1 MTRKH
6 EPPDI
11 PRVPRGE
18 HHHPDSIEHVPDPE
32 HPTRW
37 WRYVRDVAGDDTQLQ
52 IAAKSGIDKY
62 HPTRW
67 KQGWRPA
74 AEFVVAFAQ
83 AYNRSPLEA
92 LVEAE
97 YLTEEQAA
105 LQRVEITDLSAASDE
120 ELLAELQRRLGR

>member
-6 EPPDI
+6 HAADTDGHSGDE
-11 PRVPRGE
+11 G
-18 HHHPDSIEHVPDPE
+18 HHPATLNDVPDPE

-37 WRYVRDVAGDDTQLQ
+37 WYYVRSVAGDDTQLQ

-105 LQRVEITDLSAASDE
+105 LQRVEITDLSHASDD
-120 ELLAELQRRLGR
+120 ELLAELQRRMNR